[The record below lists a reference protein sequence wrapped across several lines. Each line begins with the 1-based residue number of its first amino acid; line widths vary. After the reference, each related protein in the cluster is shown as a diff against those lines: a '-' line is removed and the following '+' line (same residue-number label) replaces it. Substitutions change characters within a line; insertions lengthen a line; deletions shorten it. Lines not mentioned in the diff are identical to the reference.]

1 MHLMQIES
9 LKVFCDLA
17 ETESFTKAAQINGVT
32 QSAVSQQ
39 ISSLE
44 RLFKSLLIERS
55 KKRFR
60 LTSEGQVLY
69 DYSKQIIQT
78 YESLHSKLQELK
90 DIISGTIRVATIYSI
105 GLHDLPPYVKKFM
118 RSYPTVNVH
127 VEYRRANQVYEDV
140 LGNVVDMGL
149 VAYPTKD
156 AKLEIIPLRKDVLVL
171 ICHPHHPFAKLKN
184 IKLKQLVGQKFVG
197 FEPDIPTRK
206 ALDKILR
213 EYGVSVNNVMEFD
226 NIETVKR
233 AVEIDAG
240 VSIVPQ
246 GTVTQE
252 ITKQTLAA
260 VTLEDGSFYPSA
272 RRPLQKEQGA
282 VAGDETVPRAPQ
294 RRALN
299 RDLNS
304 TRAAPNAARFFISC
318 SPDVRKF
325 IKSIRAQRDV
335 KWFAARAAAAGI
347 LLIAEAVAVPA
358 RIEAEVFEHLQI
370 PCDGL
375 V

>member
-1 MHLMQIES
+1 MQIES

-17 ETESFTKAAQINGVT
+17 ETESFTKAAQINSVT

-44 RLFKSLLIERS
+44 RIFKSLLIERS

-60 LTSEGQVLY
+60 LTREGQVLY

-105 GLHDLPPYVKKFM
+105 GLHDLPPYIKKFM
-118 RSYPTVNVH
+118 KNYPTVNIH

-140 LGNVVDMGL
+140 YSNVVDMGL
-149 VAYPTKD
+149 VAYPIKD
-156 AKLEIIPLRKDVLVL
+156 SKLEIIPLRKEPLVL
-171 ICHPHHPFAKLKN
+171 ICHPQHPFARQKSV
-184 IKLKQLVGQKFVG
+184 KLKQLVEQKVIG

-213 EYGVSVNNVMEFD
+213 EYNVDVKHVMEFD
-226 NIETVKR
+226 NVETVKR

-240 VSIVPQ
+240 VSIVPL

-252 ITKQTLAA
+252 INKQTLAA
-260 VTLEDGSFYPSA
+260 VEIEDGEFF
-272 RRPLQKEQGA
+272 RPL
-282 VAGDETVPRAPQ
+282 
-294 RRALN
+294 
-299 RDLNS
+299 
-304 TRAAPNAARFFISC
+304 AAIYKKNKVL
-318 SPDVRKF
+318 SPAMKQF
-325 IKSIRAQRDV
+325 LA
-335 KWFAARAAAAGI
+335 I
-347 LLIAEAVAVPA
+347 LKDTA
-358 RIEAEVFEHLQI
+358 
-370 PCDGL
+370 
-375 V
+375 